1 MFGFKNVLNLKTD
14 LLCHSGP
21 GEIKELDKLYESFK
35 GHLPDIVK
43 EMEQLIKTD
52 DPNVVMLYSRRCLE
66 VIVTDLCE
74 TELKRPQENR
84 TSQRDN

>member
-1 MFGFKNVLNLKTD
+1 MAFWE
-14 LLCHSGP
+14 

-43 EMEQLIKTD
+43 ELEQFIRTE

-74 TELKRPQENR
+74 SELHGYLRCPPQGFR
-84 TSQRDN
+84 SGTGKACS